1 MIQIISWQKGQGVK
15 RLSFKIYD
23 FFQHFGLK
31 WVSSSGLPRTKYPE
45 MEMAGTKYPKM
56 ELAGTK
62 YPKIEYA
69 GTEYPK
75 VTLAGNKYSKM
86 ELAGTKYPKMELAGT
101 TYLVPANSTGWFF

>member
-1 MIQIISWQKGQGVK
+1 MIWEAK
-15 RLSFKIYD
+15 RFSSGIYD

-45 MEMAGTKYPKM
+45 MEMAGTKYP
-56 ELAGTK
+56 E
-62 YPKIEYA
+62 
-69 GTEYPK
+69 
-75 VTLAGNKYSKM
+75 M